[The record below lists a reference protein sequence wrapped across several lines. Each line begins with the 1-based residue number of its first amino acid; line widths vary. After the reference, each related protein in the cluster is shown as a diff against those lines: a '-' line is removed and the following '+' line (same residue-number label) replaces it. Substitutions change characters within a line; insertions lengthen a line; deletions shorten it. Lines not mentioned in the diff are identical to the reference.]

1 MGSAMQVKLCG
12 AASGRLGT
20 LVGLG
25 RSGAAVLPLPGC
37 LLYTRT
43 GSAPHLTH
51 DTLQTVGGVPAVAQI
66 TLPTLA
72 DIHEVLEEYK
82 EGAAKFIGMPE
93 KVLYCSLHDPVT
105 PCPSGYNTN
114 KTVSLWGSSGRIEI
128 TASKF
133 MDMQR
138 AIQPD
143 WFQCISDGDTIS
155 GEAGRKRAKKSVD
168 RSLSFLDACLQILEK
183 SPELQRSVMFGAI
196 EGGDTLE
203 ERIRSARETA
213 KRPVGGFL
221 LDGFQGR
228 AMAKE
233 TKLKLITSV
242 IAELPEDKPRLIH
255 GVGKPDEVLECI
267 ERGVDIFES
276 FFPFQVTERGCALV
290 FSYDWHPDPET
301 TVFMQNGTQ
310 DLEKN
315 DAEEDQGEISK
326 ADPEMTPFEI
336 CLKDKRYQDDFGPV
350 LEGCTC
356 YCCQRHTRAYV
367 HHLLVT
373 NELLAGVLL
382 MMHNFQHYF
391 SFFSAI
397 RDALKDNKLDQLK
410 ELVFRQALQ
419 SPANAKP
426 GQ

>member
-1 MGSAMQVKLCG
+1 MRVKLCG
-12 AASGRLGT
+12 AAGGRLGT
-20 LVGLG
+20 LAGLG
-25 RSGAAVLPLPGC
+25 RSGAAALALPGC

-43 GSAPHLTH
+43 GTAPHLTL
-51 DTLQTVGGVPAVAQI
+51 DTLREVSGVPPVAQL
-66 TLPTLA
+66 TLPTMAELHDVLA
-72 DIHEVLEEYK
+72 EYK
-82 EGAAKFIGMPE
+82 EGAAKFIGMPDT
-93 KVLYCSLHDPVT
+93 VLYCSLQDPVA

-114 KTVSLWGSSGRIEI
+114 KTVSLWSSSGRMEM

-133 MDMQR
+133 MDIQR

-143 WFQCISDGDTIS
+143 WFQCIADGDTIS
-155 GEAGRKRAKKSVD
+155 GEVTRKRAKKSVD
-168 RSLSFLDACLQILEK
+168 RSLSFLDACLQLLEK
-183 SPELQRSVMFGAI
+183 TPELQGSVMFGTI
-196 EGGDTLE
+196 EGGDVLE
-203 ERIRSARETA
+203 ERLRSARETA

-233 TKLKLITSV
+233 TKMNLISSV
-242 IAELPEDKPRLIH
+242 TAELPEDKPRIIH

-290 FSYDWHPDPET
+290 FGYDYHSDPKAEAALK
-301 TVFMQNGTQ
+301 QNGAQ

-315 DAEEDQGEISK
+315 SPEEDQEEEVVK

-336 CLKDKRYQDDFGPV
+336 FLKEKRYHDDFRPL

-356 YCCQRHTRAYV
+356 YCCQRHTRAYL
-367 HHLLVT
+367 HHLLVSS
-373 NELLAGVLL
+373 ELLAGVLL

-397 RDALKDNKLDQLK
+397 RDALRDDKLDQLK
-410 ELVFRQALQ
+410 KLIFRQALQ
-419 SPANAKP
+419 GPENAKID
-426 GQ
+426 Q

>member
-1 MGSAMQVKLCG
+1 MKVKLCG
-12 AASGRLGT
+12 VGCGRLGT
-20 LVGLG
+20 LAGLG
-25 RSGAAVLPLPGC
+25 RNGAAALALPGC

-43 GSAPHLTH
+43 GSAPHLTR
-51 DTLQTVGGVPAVAQI
+51 DTLQAVGGVPAVAQL
-66 TLPTLA
+66 TLPTMAGL
-72 DIHEVLEEYK
+72 HEVLEEYK
-82 EGAAKFIGMPE
+82 EGAAKFIGMPDT
-93 KVLYCSLHDPVT
+93 VLYCSLLDPVA

-114 KTVSLWGSSGRIEI
+114 KTVSLWGTSGRMEL

-133 MDMQR
+133 MDIQR

-155 GEAGRKRAKKSVD
+155 GKVSRNRAKKSVD
-168 RSLSFLDACLQILEK
+168 RSLSFLDVCLQLLEK
-183 SPELQRSVMFGAI
+183 SPELQGSVMFGAI
-196 EGGDTLE
+196 EGGDVLE
-203 ERIRSARETA
+203 ERLRSARETA

-221 LDGFQGR
+221 LDGFQGS
-228 AMAKE
+228 AMTKE
-233 TKLKLITSV
+233 TKLNLIASV
-242 IAELPEDKPRLIH
+242 TAELPEDKPRIIH
-255 GVGKPDEVLECI
+255 GIGKPDEVLECI

-290 FSYDWHPDPET
+290 FSYDCHSDPET
-301 TVFMQNGTQ
+301 AVLKQNGVQ
-310 DLEKN
+310 DVEKN
-315 DAEEDQGEISK
+315 GAEDQDEISE

-336 CLKDKRYQDDFGPV
+336 FLKDKRYQDDFGPL

-397 RDALKDNKLDQLK
+397 QDALRDSKLDQLK
-410 ELVFRQALQ
+410 NHVFKQALQ
-419 SPANAKP
+419 GPANAKP

>member
-1 MGSAMQVKLCG
+1 
-12 AASGRLGT
+12 
-20 LVGLG
+20 
-25 RSGAAVLPLPGC
+25 
-37 LLYTRT
+37 
-43 GSAPHLTH
+43 
-51 DTLQTVGGVPAVAQI
+51 
-66 TLPTLA
+66 
-72 DIHEVLEEYK
+72 
-82 EGAAKFIGMPE
+82 MPDM
-93 KVLYCSLHDPVT
+93 VLYCSLHDPVT

-114 KTVSLWGSSGRIEI
+114 KTVSLWGNSGRMEM

-133 MDMQR
+133 MDIQR

-168 RSLSFLDACLQILEK
+168 RSLSFLDVCLQLLEE
-183 SPELQRSVMFGAI
+183 SLELQGSVMFGAI
-196 EGGDTLE
+196 EGGDILE
-203 ERIRSARETA
+203 ERLRSARETA

-233 TKLKLITSV
+233 TKLKLVAAVT
-242 IAELPEDKPRLIH
+242 AELPEDKPRIIH

-290 FSYDWHPDPET
+290 FSYDYHSGPEAAALK
-301 TVFMQNGTQ
+301 QNGVQ
-310 DLEKN
+310 DPEKN
-315 DAEEDQGEISK
+315 DAEENQDEISK

-336 CLKDKRYQDDFGPV
+336 FLKDKRYQDDFGPL

-356 YCCQRHTRAYV
+356 YCCRRHTRAYI

-373 NELLAGVLL
+373 KELLAGVLL

-397 RDALKDNKLDQLK
+397 QNALRDNKLDQLK
-410 ELVFRQALQ
+410 KLVFRQALQ
-419 SPANAKP
+419 GPANVKP

>member
-1 MGSAMQVKLCG
+1 AEL
-12 AASGRLGT
+12 
-20 LVGLG
+20 
-25 RSGAAVLPLPGC
+25 
-37 LLYTRT
+37 
-43 GSAPHLTH
+43 
-51 DTLQTVGGVPAVAQI
+51 
-66 TLPTLA
+66 
-72 DIHEVLEEYK
+72 HEVLEEYK
-82 EGAAKFIGMPE
+82 EGAAKFIGMPDA
-93 KVLYCSLHDPVT
+93 VLYCSLHDPVA

-114 KTVSLWGSSGRIEI
+114 KTVSLWGNSGRMEM

-133 MDMQR
+133 MDIQR

-168 RSLSFLDACLQILEK
+168 RSLSFLDVCLQLLEE
-183 SPELQRSVMFGAI
+183 SPELQGSVMFGAI
-196 EGGDTLE
+196 EGGDILE
-203 ERIRSARETA
+203 ERLRSARETA

-221 LDGFQGR
+221 LDGFQGC

-233 TKLKLITSV
+233 TKLKLIASV
-242 IAELPEDKPRLIH
+242 TAELPEDKPRIIH

-290 FSYDWHPDPET
+290 FSYDCHPDPEAAVLT
-301 TVFMQNGTQ
+301 QNGAQ

-315 DAEEDQGEISK
+315 GAEEDQDEIST

-336 CLKDKRYQDDFGPV
+336 FLKDKRYQDDFGPL

-391 SFFSAI
+391 SFFRAI
-397 RDALKDNKLDQLK
+397 RDALRDNKLDQLK
-410 ELVFRQALQ
+410 KLLFRQALQ
-419 SPANAKP
+419 GPANAKP

>member
-1 MGSAMQVKLCG
+1 F
-12 AASGRLGT
+12 
-20 LVGLG
+20 
-25 RSGAAVLPLPGC
+25 P
-37 LLYTRT
+37 
-43 GSAPHLTH
+43 
-51 DTLQTVGGVPAVAQI
+51 
-66 TLPTLA
+66 
-72 DIHEVLEEYK
+72 
-82 EGAAKFIGMPE
+82 GMPE
-93 KVLYCSLHDPVT
+93 AVLYCSLHDPVA

-114 KTVSLWGSSGRIEI
+114 KKVSLWGNSGRMEI

-133 MDMQR
+133 VDIQR

-155 GEAGRKRAKKSVD
+155 GEVDRKRAKKSVD
-168 RSLSFLDACLQILEK
+168 RSLSFLDECLRLLEK
-183 SPELQRSVMFGAI
+183 SPELQGSVMFGAI
-196 EGGDTLE
+196 EGGDILE
-203 ERIRSARETA
+203 ERLRSARETA

-221 LDGFQGR
+221 LDGFQGC
-228 AMAKE
+228 AMTKE
-233 TKLKLITSV
+233 TKLKLIASV
-242 IAELPEDKPRLIH
+242 TAELPEDKPRIIH
-255 GVGKPDEVLECI
+255 GVGKPDEVLECVD
-267 ERGVDIFES
+267 RGVDIFES
-276 FFPFQVTERGCALV
+276 FFPFQATERGCALV
-290 FSYDWHPDPET
+290 FSYDYHSDPET
-301 TVFMQNGTQ
+301 AVLNQNGVQ

-315 DAEEDQGEISK
+315 GAEEDQDEISK

-336 CLKDKRYQDDFGPV
+336 FLKNKRYQDDFGPL

-397 RDALKDNKLDQLK
+397 RDALRDNKLDQLK
-410 ELVFRQALQ
+410 NLVFRQALQ
-419 SPANAKP
+419 GPANAKA

>member
-1 MGSAMQVKLCG
+1 MKLKLCG
-12 AASGRLGT
+12 AGCGRLGT
-20 LVGLG
+20 LVELG
-25 RSGAAVLPLPGC
+25 RSGAGALALPGC

-43 GSAPHLTH
+43 GSAPHLTQ
-51 DTLQTVGGVPAVAQI
+51 DTLQEVGGVPAVAQL
-66 TLPTLA
+66 TLPTVAELH
-72 DIHEVLEEYK
+72 DVLEEYK
-82 EGAAKFIGMPE
+82 EGAAKFIGMPDM
-93 KVLYCSLHDPVT
+93 VLYCSLHDPVT

-114 KTVSLWGSSGRIEI
+114 KTVSLWGNSGRMEM

-133 MDMQR
+133 MDIQR

-168 RSLSFLDACLQILEK
+168 RSLSFLDVCLQLLEE
-183 SPELQRSVMFGAI
+183 SLELQGSVMFGAI
-196 EGGDTLE
+196 EGGDILE
-203 ERIRSARETA
+203 ERLRSARETA

-233 TKLKLITSV
+233 TKLKLVAAVT
-242 IAELPEDKPRLIH
+242 AELPEDKPRIIH

-290 FSYDWHPDPET
+290 FSYDYHSGPEAAALK
-301 TVFMQNGTQ
+301 QNGVQ
-310 DLEKN
+310 DPEKN
-315 DAEEDQGEISK
+315 DAEENQDEISK

-336 CLKDKRYQDDFGPV
+336 FLKDKRYQDDFGPL

-356 YCCQRHTRAYV
+356 YCCRRHTRAYI

-373 NELLAGVLL
+373 KELLAGVLL

-397 RDALKDNKLDQLK
+397 QNALRDNKLDQLK
-410 ELVFRQALQ
+410 KLVFRQALQ
-419 SPANAKP
+419 GPANVKP

>member
-1 MGSAMQVKLCG
+1 
-12 AASGRLGT
+12 
-20 LVGLG
+20 
-25 RSGAAVLPLPGC
+25 AVFP
-37 LLYTRT
+37 
-43 GSAPHLTH
+43 
-51 DTLQTVGGVPAVAQI
+51 
-66 TLPTLA
+66 
-72 DIHEVLEEYK
+72 
-82 EGAAKFIGMPE
+82 GMPDM
-93 KVLYCSLHDPVT
+93 VLYCSLRDPAA
-105 PCPSGYNTN
+105 PCPPGYNTN
-114 KTVSLWGSSGRIEI
+114 KTVSLWGSSGRMEV

-133 MDMQR
+133 MDIQR

-155 GEAGRKRAKKSVD
+155 GEVGIKRVKKSVD
-168 RSLSFLDACLQILEK
+168 RSLSFLDECLQLLEK
-183 SPELQRSVMFGAI
+183 SPELQGSVMFGAI
-196 EGGDTLE
+196 EGGDVLE
-203 ERIRSARETA
+203 ERLRSARETA

-221 LDGFQGR
+221 LDGFQGS

-233 TKLKLITSV
+233 TKLKLIASV
-242 IAELPEDKPRLIH
+242 TAELPEDKPRIIH
-255 GVGKPDEVLECI
+255 GVGEPDDVLECI

-290 FSYDWHPDPET
+290 FNFDCNQDSEAADLK
-301 TVFMQNGTQ
+301 QNEV
-310 DLEKN
+310 LEN
-315 DAEEDQGEISK
+315 GAEENQDEIAK

-336 CLKDKRYQDDFGPV
+336 FLKDKRYQDDFSPV

-410 ELVFRQALQ
+410 KLVLGQALRGL
-419 SPANAKP
+419 ANAKP
-426 GQ
+426 DQ